1 MPSLLNYSK
10 RFIHNYSNLVNFI
23 SASLIL
29 CICLIVLLPKVHES
43 FQTTATEF
51 HHDFNDELPQ
61 PGIISNGLVDII
73 NTTSP
78 VGLSADLAPPAIL
91 DINPSAS
98 QDGGHQHHH
107 HNHTLPIGEIIICI
121 GFFVFYCIGL
131 SLSDKSKATERDPL
145 VERSR
150 GPSTICCSSVRCP
163 SGKRKLSTG
172 MTTDVYKQAELSK
185 SKSNEE
191 LHMSNDNQDASC
203 VLLLNRHH
211 NHHTH
216 SHLQPP
222 AVALVNGGK
231 KKPIHYGSTTQ
242 FVEEIRISRISDD
255 IDEAKL
261 SWPLATRVTLFG
273 LLLAG
278 GLILF
283 DMNIHGLMETIKV
296 FRAVATGALLYIAF
310 FLVLPKNPVGCRS
323 CTEEEI

>member
-10 RFIHNYSNLVNFI
+10 RFLHNYSNLVNFI

-43 FQTTATEF
+43 FQATATEH
-51 HHDFNDELPQ
+51 HHDHAVELPQ
-61 PGIISNGLVDII
+61 PGTISDGLVDII

-78 VGLSADLAPPAIL
+78 LGLSADLAPPAIL
-91 DINPSAS
+91 DSNPSAS
-98 QDGGHQHHH
+98 QDGGHHH
-107 HNHTLPIGEIIICI
+107 HNHTLPIGEVIICI

-131 SLSDKSKATERDPL
+131 SLSEKSDATERDPL

-150 GPSTICCSSVRCP
+150 GSSTICCSSTRCP

-172 MTTDVYKQAELSK
+172 MTTSVYKQAELSK

-191 LHMSNDNQDASC
+191 LHMSNDNQDTSC

-222 AVALVNGGK
+222 AATLANGTN
-231 KKPIHYGSTTQ
+231 KKPLIHYGSTSQ
-242 FVEEIRISRISDD
+242 FVEEIRISRVLDD
-255 IDEAKL
+255 FDDAKL

-310 FLVLPKNPVGCRS
+310 FLVLPKNSVGCRS